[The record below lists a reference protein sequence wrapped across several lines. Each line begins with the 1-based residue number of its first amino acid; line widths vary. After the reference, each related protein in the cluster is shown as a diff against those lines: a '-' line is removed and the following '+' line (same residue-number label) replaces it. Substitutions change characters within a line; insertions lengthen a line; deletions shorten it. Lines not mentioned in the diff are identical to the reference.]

1 MRGFTLVGSS
11 LACKYKTKWK
21 CTAVTNTTSYYDKA
35 TVFAAKSFIVQASG
49 KNITISLAK
58 THYNYRHV
66 NLKGEWF
73 NMSGS

>member
-49 KNITISLAK
+49 
-58 THYNYRHV
+58 V
-66 NLKGEWF
+66 GEVEL
-73 NMSGS
+73 